1 MIMAQPALSGW
12 PAPASGSQPL
22 PPLTTELEA
31 ACDSSPGTEA
41 DPNWRH
47 RQRMQKR
54 QQIQRQR
61 LSGMRDDKGLI
72 IVHTGQGKGKTTA
85 AFGMIFRALGQGLS
99 VGVVQFI
106 KGAWDPGEAKL
117 LRKLAEH
124 PELGLGKI
132 AFYAMGEGFT
142 WETQDRERDIAHAQA
157 AWEKGRELF
166 TSGEFQLV
174 LLDEINV
181 ALKLGYLSPDRVL
194 AGLAEKP
201 ERVHLILT
209 GRGAPAALIDRA
221 DLVTEMT
228 LVKHPFRDQGIKAQ
242 IGIEF

>member
-1 MIMAQPALSGW
+1 MSDLS
-12 PAPASGSQPL
+12 APAWGSHSTPE
-22 PPLTTELEA
+22 PEA
-31 ACDSSPGTEA
+31 VGVGNCGTESPA
-41 DPNWRH
+41 GTETDLNQWHRRRMQR
-47 RQRMQKR
+47 RQR
-54 QQIQRQR
+54 IQRQR

-72 IVHTGQGKGKTTA
+72 IVHTGQGKGKSTA

-117 LRKLAEH
+117 LRQLAAH

-157 AWEKGRELF
+157 AWAKGQELLS
-166 TSGEFQLV
+166 SGEYHLV

-181 ALKLGYLSPDRVL
+181 ALKLGYLSLEQVL

-201 ERVHLILT
+201 ERVHVILT